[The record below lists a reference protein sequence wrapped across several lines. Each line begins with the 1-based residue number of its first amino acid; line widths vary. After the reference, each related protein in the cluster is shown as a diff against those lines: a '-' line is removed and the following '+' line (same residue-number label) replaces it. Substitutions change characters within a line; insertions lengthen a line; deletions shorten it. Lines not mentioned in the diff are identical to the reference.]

1 MSDETLDLKSDL
13 NELQGQSNELIKAAQ
28 EVVNLLIKAI
38 KIFCIYPP
46 DNPIP
51 KEFRHNL
58 FRKLTEFLEE
68 NEELKLRIDQSRLLF
83 EDKVILKEEK
93 KDEGVAFALYRDGIR
108 ELSFHKGLE
117 QEELFSFLE
126 AITSC
131 LKSSLPEDDLVT
143 LFWEKDLPHIKFSAV
158 DEFLTEDISDLPQ
171 PTGTKDLKQLY
182 YSEIDLEESKT
193 KEVELPARIQV
204 ERFLRDLDLV
214 PQQELNEL
222 KFLLEKDKSFEP
234 LKEMFFILKEVLSGD
249 KEFSDFSETVL
260 LLEKLLDSLVG
271 QENFYLASEV
281 LLLLK
286 NLEEAESEAGQTRR
300 AERIKEA
307 LNRAGDK
314 ERMKTLTQILNQNPR
329 LDLFSARKY
338 LSLLGRNTV
347 PHLVDMLG
355 ELENFATRSMVCTV
369 LENWGEKSI
378 ELLSKGVYDRRWYVV
393 RNIVGILGRIGSP
406 LAIPYLKRTIG
417 HEDLRVRKQTLEA
430 LSRIK
435 GEEVTSILLSI
446 LEDPEEKLRV
456 RAARFLGE
464 RPSQEAFEFISNLV
478 SRKDFR
484 DKSPEEKKV
493 LLETLAHTG
502 KDEAVNL
509 FKKMVLKKTWF
520 KKEKQKETSYLALK
534 TLASVNTPSS
544 LEAMKEISKYG
555 CKKNRQQANQLLEK
569 LHTFQ
574 KTDEGRSVERD
585 KEFEI

>member
-1 MSDETLDLKSDL
+1 MSEKTLDLKSDL
-13 NELQGQSNELIKAAQ
+13 DGLQDQSDELVKTVQ

-38 KIFCIYPP
+38 KILCIYPP

-68 NEELKLRIDQSRLLF
+68 NEELKLGIDQSRLLF
-83 EDKVILKEEK
+83 KDSVILKEEK

-108 ELSFHKGLE
+108 ELSFHNGLE

-126 AITSC
+126 TITSC

-158 DEFLTEDISDLPQ
+158 DEFLSEDISDLPQ

-182 YSEIDLEESKT
+182 YSEIELQENKT
-193 KEVELPARIQV
+193 REVELPARIQV

-249 KEFSDFSETVL
+249 REFSDFSETVL
-260 LLEKLLDSLVG
+260 LLEKLLDSLVS
-271 QENFYLASEV
+271 QEEFYLASEV

-286 NLEEAESEAGQTRR
+286 NLEKAESDAGQAHR

-393 RNIVGILGRIGSP
+393 RNVVGVLGRIGSP
-406 LAIPYLKRTIG
+406 LAIPYLKKTIG
-417 HEDLRVRKQTLEA
+417 HQDLRVRKQTLEA

-435 GEEVTSILLSI
+435 GEEVTSILLGL

-464 RPSQEAFEFISNLV
+464 RPIQEAFEHISNLI
-478 SRKDFR
+478 SRKNFR
-484 DKSPEEKKV
+484 DKSPEEKKI
-493 LLETLAHTG
+493 LLETFAHSG
-502 KDEAVNL
+502 KDKAVNL
-509 FKKMVLKKTWF
+509 LKKLILKKAWF
-520 KKEKQKETSYLALK
+520 KKDKKKETSYLALK
-534 TLASVNTPSS
+534 ALASVNSPSS
-544 LEAMKEISKYG
+544 QEALKELSTYGSK
-555 CKKNRQQANQLLEK
+555 KTRQQANQLLEK
-569 LHTFQ
+569 LYAFQ
-574 KTDEGRSVERD
+574 KTDEGRSVENE
-585 KEFEI
+585 KESEI

>member
-1 MSDETLDLKSDL
+1 MSEEIQDLKSDL
-13 NELQGQSNELIKAAQ
+13 DELQDQSNELIKGVQ

-38 KIFCIYPP
+38 KILCIYPP

-58 FRKLTEFLEE
+58 FRKLIEFLEE
-68 NEELKLRIDQSRLLF
+68 NEGLKLGIDQSRLLF

-93 KDEGVAFALYRDGIR
+93 KDEGIAFALYRDGIR

-126 AITSC
+126 AIASC

-158 DEFLTEDISDLPQ
+158 DEFLSEDINDLPH
-171 PTGTKDLKQLY
+171 PTGTKDLKQVY
-182 YSEIDLEESKT
+182 YSEIDLKESRSA
-193 KEVELPARIQV
+193 EIELPARIQV

-214 PQQELNEL
+214 PQQESNEL

-234 LKEMFFILKEVLSGD
+234 LKEMFLILKEVLYGD
-249 KEFSDFSETVL
+249 KEFSEFLETVL
-260 LLEKLLDSLVG
+260 LLEKLLDSLVN
-271 QENFYLASEV
+271 QEDFYLASEV

-286 NLEEAESEAGQTRR
+286 NLEEVQSEAGQTRR

-314 ERMKTLTQILNQNPR
+314 ERMKTLTRILNQNPS

-338 LSLLGRNTV
+338 LSLLSRNTV

-355 ELENFATRSMVCTV
+355 ELEIFAARSMVCTV

-393 RNIVGILGRIGSP
+393 RNIVGVLGRIGSP
-406 LAIPYLKRTIG
+406 LAIPYLKKTIG

-435 GEEVTSILLSI
+435 GEEATSILLGI

-464 RPSQEAFEFISNLV
+464 RSSQEAFEFISNLV
-478 SRKDFR
+478 SRKDLR
-484 DKSPEEKKV
+484 DKSQEEKKI
-493 LLETLAHTG
+493 LLETFAQIG
-502 KDEAVNL
+502 KDKSIDL
-509 FKKMVLKKTWF
+509 LKKIILKRAWF
-520 KKEKQKETSYLALK
+520 KKERQRENSHLALK
-534 TLASVNTPSS
+534 VLAGVNTPSS
-544 LEAMKEISKYG
+544 LEALKELSSKG
-555 CKKNRQQANQLLEK
+555 GRKTRQQSNLLLEK
-569 LHTFQ
+569 LHAFQ
-574 KTDEGRSVERD
+574 KTDEGRSVLTE
-585 KEFEI
+585 EES

>member
-338 LSLLGRNTV
+338 LSLLSRNTI

-378 ELLSKGVYDRRWYVV
+378 ELLSKGVYDQRWYVV
-393 RNIVGILGRIGSP
+393 RNIVGVLGRIGSP
-406 LAIPYLKRTIG
+406 LAIPYLKKTIG

-430 LSRIK
+430 LSKIK
-435 GEEVTSILLSI
+435 GEEVTAILLNI

>member
-393 RNIVGILGRIGSP
+393 RNIVGVLGRIGSP

-430 LSRIK
+430 LSKIK
-435 GEEVTSILLSI
+435 GGEVTSILLSI

-456 RAARFLGE
+456 RASRFLGE

>member
-1 MSDETLDLKSDL
+1 MDLKSELD
-13 NELQGQSNELIKAAQ
+13 ELQDQSNELIKAAQ
-28 EVVNLLIKAI
+28 EVVTLFIKAI

-58 FRKLTEFLEE
+58 FRKLTEFLDE
-68 NEELKLRIDQSRLLF
+68 NEELKLGIDQSRLF
-83 EDKVILKEEK
+83 FKEKVILKEEK

-131 LKSSLPEDDLVT
+131 IKSSLPEDDLVT

-158 DEFLTEDISDLPQ
+158 DEFLTEDISDLPP

-182 YSEIDLEESKT
+182 YSEIDLEESKG

-271 QENFYLASEV
+271 QEDFYLASEV

-286 NLEEAESEAGQTRR
+286 NLEKAESDAGQTHR

-307 LNRAGDK
+307 LSRAGDK
-314 ERMKTLTQILNQNPR
+314 ERMKTLTQILNKNPR

-338 LSLLGRNTV
+338 LSLLSRNTI

-355 ELENFATRSMVCTV
+355 ELENFAARSMVCTV

-393 RNIVGILGRIGSP
+393 RNIVGVLGRIGSP

-417 HEDLRVRKQTLEA
+417 HEDLRVRKQTLDA

-435 GEEVTSILLSI
+435 GEEVNSILLSV

-456 RAARFLGE
+456 RAAKFLGE
-464 RPSQEAFEFISNLV
+464 RPSQEAFEFISKLI

-484 DKSPEEKKV
+484 DKSPEEKKI
-493 LLETLAHTG
+493 LLETFAHIG
-502 KDEAVNL
+502 KDKAVDL
-509 FKKMVLKKTWF
+509 LKKMVLKRTWF
-520 KKEKQKETSYLALK
+520 KKEKQKETSFLALK
-534 TLASVNTPSS
+534 TLASVNTSLS
-544 LEAMKEISKYG
+544 LEALKELSSSGRRKI
-555 CKKNRQQANQLLEK
+555 RQQANALLEK
-569 LHTFQ
+569 SSFHGLE
-574 KTDEGRSVERD
+574 EGGPLED
-585 KEFEI
+585 KKES

>member
-1 MSDETLDLKSDL
+1 MSEEIQDLKSDL
-13 NELQGQSNELIKAAQ
+13 DELQDQSNELIKGVQ

-38 KIFCIYPP
+38 KILCIYPP

-58 FRKLTEFLEE
+58 FRKLIEFLEE
-68 NEELKLRIDQSRLLF
+68 NEGLKLGIDQSRLLF

-93 KDEGVAFALYRDGIR
+93 KDEGIAFALYRDGIR

-126 AITSC
+126 AIASC

-158 DEFLTEDISDLPQ
+158 DEFLSEDINDLPH
-171 PTGTKDLKQLY
+171 PTGTKDLKQVY
-182 YSEIDLEESKT
+182 YSEIDLKESRSA
-193 KEVELPARIQV
+193 EIELPARIQV

-214 PQQELNEL
+214 PQQESNEL

-234 LKEMFFILKEVLSGD
+234 LKEMFLILKEVLYGD
-249 KEFSDFSETVL
+249 KEFSEFLETVL
-260 LLEKLLDSLVG
+260 LLEKLLDSLVN
-271 QENFYLASEV
+271 QEDFYLASEV

-286 NLEEAESEAGQTRR
+286 NLEEVQSEAGQTRR
-300 AERIKEA
+300 AERIKET

-314 ERMKTLTQILNQNPR
+314 ERMKTLTRILNQNPS

-338 LSLLGRNTV
+338 LSLLSRNTV

-355 ELENFATRSMVCTV
+355 ELEIFAARSMVCTV

-393 RNIVGILGRIGSP
+393 RNIVGVLGRIGSP
-406 LAIPYLKRTIG
+406 LAIPYLKKTIG

-435 GEEVTSILLSI
+435 GEEATSILLGI

-464 RPSQEAFEFISNLV
+464 RSSQEAFEFISNLV
-478 SRKDFR
+478 SRKDLR
-484 DKSPEEKKV
+484 DKSQEEKKI
-493 LLETLAHTG
+493 LLETFAQIG
-502 KDEAVNL
+502 KDKSIDL
-509 FKKMVLKKTWF
+509 LKKIILKRAWF
-520 KKEKQKETSYLALK
+520 KKERQRENSHLALK
-534 TLASVNTPSS
+534 VLAGVNTPSS
-544 LEAMKEISKYG
+544 LEALKELSSKG
-555 CKKNRQQANQLLEK
+555 GRKTRQQSNLLLEK
-569 LHTFQ
+569 LHAFQ
-574 KTDEGRSVERD
+574 KTDEGRSVLTE
-585 KEFEI
+585 EES

>member
-13 NELQGQSNELIKAAQ
+13 DELQDQSNELLKAAQ
-28 EVVNLLIKAI
+28 EVVNLFIKAI

-58 FRKLTEFLEE
+58 FRKLTEFLDE
-68 NEELKLRIDQSRLLF
+68 NEELRLGIDQSRLLF
-83 EDKVILKEEK
+83 KDKVILKEEK

-108 ELSFHKGLE
+108 ELSFHKGLV
-117 QEELFSFLE
+117 QEEMFSFLE

-182 YSEIDLEESKT
+182 YSEIDLEESKM

-222 KFLLEKDKSFEP
+222 KYLLEKDKSFEP

-271 QENFYLASEV
+271 QEDFYLASEV

-286 NLEEAESEAGQTRR
+286 NLEKAESEAGQTHR

-314 ERMKTLTQILNQNPR
+314 ERMKALTQILNQNPR

-393 RNIVGILGRIGSP
+393 RNIVGVLGRIGSP
-406 LAIPYLKRTIG
+406 LAIPYLRRTIG

-430 LSRIK
+430 LSKIK
-435 GEEVTSILLSI
+435 GEEVNSILLSI

-464 RPSQEAFEFISNLV
+464 RPCQEVVDYVSNLV
-478 SRKDFR
+478 TRKDFR
-484 DKSPEEKKV
+484 DKSQEEKKI

-520 KKEKQKETSYLALK
+520 KKEKQKESSYLALK
-534 TLASVNTPSS
+534 ALASVNTSLC
-544 LEAMKEISKYG
+544 LEALKELSTIGSRKT
-555 CKKNRQQANQLLEK
+555 RQQANQLLEK
-569 LHTFQ
+569 LYTFQ
-574 KTDEGRSVERD
+574 KTDEGRSVERN
-585 KEFEI
+585 KESEI

>member
-1 MSDETLDLKSDL
+1 MSEETLDLKSDL
-13 NELQGQSNELIKAAQ
+13 DKLQDQSNELLKAAQ
-28 EVVNLLIKAI
+28 EVVNLFIKAI

-46 DNPIP
+46 DNPMP

-58 FRKLTEFLEE
+58 FRKLTEFLDEK
-68 NEELKLRIDQSRLLF
+68 EELKLGIDQSRLF
-83 EDKVILKEEK
+83 FKDKVILKEEK

-108 ELSFHKGLE
+108 EVSFQKGLE

-131 LKSSLPEDDLVT
+131 IKSSLPEDDLVT
-143 LFWEKDLPHIKFSAV
+143 LFWEKDLPHIKLSVV
-158 DEFLTEDISDLPQ
+158 DEFLSEDISDLPQ
-171 PTGTKDLKQLY
+171 PTGSKDLKELY
-182 YSEIDLEESKT
+182 YSEIDLEGSREREISQPSK
-193 KEVELPARIQV
+193 IQV
-204 ERFLRDLDLV
+204 ERFLRDLDLI
-214 PQQELNEL
+214 PQRELDEL

-234 LKEMFFILKEVLSGD
+234 LKEMFFILKEVLSAD
-249 KEFSDFSETVL
+249 SEFSDFSETIL

-271 QENFYLASEV
+271 QGDFYLASEV

-286 NLEEAESEAGQTRR
+286 NLGEAESEAGQAHRT
-300 AERIKEA
+300 ERIKEA

-314 ERMKTLTQILNQNPR
+314 ERIRTLTQILNQNPR
-329 LDLFSARKY
+329 ADLFSARKY
-338 LSLLGRNTV
+338 LFLLSRNTI

-369 LENWGEKSI
+369 LESWGEKNI

-393 RNIVGILGRIGSP
+393 RNIVGVLGRIGSP

-464 RPSQEAFEFISNLV
+464 RPSQEVVDYILNLV

-484 DKSPEEKKV
+484 DKNQEEKKI

-502 KDEAVNL
+502 KEKAVNL
-509 FKKMVLKKTWF
+509 LKNMVLKKAWF

-534 TLASVNTPSS
+534 ALASVNTPSS
-544 LEAMKEISKYG
+544 LEALKELSSSGSRKT
-555 CKKNRQQANQLLEK
+555 RQQANQLLEK
-569 LHTFQ
+569 LYTFQ
-574 KTDEGRSVERD
+574 KTDEGRSVERE
-585 KEFEI
+585 KESEI

>member
-1 MSDETLDLKSDL
+1 MSEETLDLKSDL
-13 NELQGQSNELIKAAQ
+13 DELQDQSNELIKAVQ

-38 KIFCIYPP
+38 KILCIYPP

-68 NEELKLRIDQSRLLF
+68 NEELKLGIDQSRLLF
-83 EDKVILKEEK
+83 KDSVILKEEK

-126 AITSC
+126 VITSC

-143 LFWEKDLPHIKFSAV
+143 LFWEKDLPHIKFLAV
-158 DEFLTEDISDLPQ
+158 DEFLTEDINDLPQ
-171 PTGTKDLKQLY
+171 PTGNKDLKQLY
-182 YSEIDLEESKT
+182 YSEIDLKESKI

-234 LKEMFFILKEVLSGD
+234 LKEMFFILQEVLSGD

-260 LLEKLLDSLVG
+260 LLEKLLDSLVS
-271 QENFYLASEV
+271 QEDFYLASEV

-286 NLEEAESEAGQTRR
+286 NLEEAESEAGQTHR

-314 ERMKTLTQILNQNPR
+314 ERMKTLTQILNQN
-329 LDLFSARKY
+329 LKADLFSVRKY
-338 LSLLGRNTV
+338 LSLLSRNTI

-369 LENWGEKSI
+369 LESWGEKSI
-378 ELLSKGVYDRRWYVV
+378 EFLSKGVYDRRWYVV
-393 RNIVGILGRIGSP
+393 RNIVGVLGRIGSP
-406 LAIPYLKRTIG
+406 LAIPYLKKTIG

-430 LSRIK
+430 LSKIK
-435 GEEVTSILLSI
+435 GEEATSILLGI

-478 SRKDFR
+478 IRKDFR
-484 DKSPEEKKV
+484 DKCQEEKKI
-493 LLETLAHTG
+493 LLEALAHIG
-502 KDEAVNL
+502 KDKAVDL
-509 FKKMVLKKTWF
+509 LKKLILKRAWF
-520 KKEKQKETSYLALK
+520 KKEKQKESSYLALK
-534 TLASVNTPSS
+534 ALASVNTSSS
-544 LEAMKEISKYG
+544 LEALKELSSSG
-555 CKKNRQQANQLLEK
+555 NRKTSQQANLLLEK
-569 LHTFQ
+569 LHASQ
-574 KTDEGRSVERD
+574 KTDESR
-585 KEFEI
+585 

>member
-58 FRKLTEFLEE
+58 FRKLTGFLEE

-158 DEFLTEDISDLPQ
+158 DEFLTEDLSDLPQ

-193 KEVELPARIQV
+193 KEVKLPARIQV

-520 KKEKQKETSYLALK
+520 KKE
-534 TLASVNTPSS
+534 
-544 LEAMKEISKYG
+544 
-555 CKKNRQQANQLLEK
+555 
-569 LHTFQ
+569 
-574 KTDEGRSVERD
+574 
-585 KEFEI
+585 

>member
-1 MSDETLDLKSDL
+1 MSEETLDLKSDL
-13 NELQGQSNELIKAAQ
+13 DELQDQSNELIKAVQ

-38 KIFCIYPP
+38 KILCIYPP

-68 NEELKLRIDQSRLLF
+68 NEELKLGIDQSRLLF
-83 EDKVILKEEK
+83 KDSVILKEEK

-108 ELSFHKGLE
+108 ELSFHQGLE

-126 AITSC
+126 VITSC

-143 LFWEKDLPHIKFSAV
+143 LFWEKDLPHIKFLAV

-171 PTGTKDLKQLY
+171 PTGNKDLKQLY
-182 YSEIDLEESKT
+182 YSEIDLKESKI

-234 LKEMFFILKEVLSGD
+234 LKEMFFILQEVLSGD

-260 LLEKLLDSLVG
+260 LLEKLLDSLVS
-271 QENFYLASEV
+271 QEDFYLASEV

-286 NLEEAESEAGQTRR
+286 NLEEAESEAGQTHR

-314 ERMKTLTQILNQNPR
+314 ERMKTLTQILNQN
-329 LDLFSARKY
+329 LKADLFSVRKY
-338 LSLLGRNTV
+338 LSLLSRNTI

-369 LENWGEKSI
+369 LESWGEKSI
-378 ELLSKGVYDRRWYVV
+378 EFLSKGVYDRRWYVV
-393 RNIVGILGRIGSP
+393 RNIVGVLGRIGSP
-406 LAIPYLKRTIG
+406 LAIPYLKKTIG

-435 GEEVTSILLSI
+435 GEEATSILLGI

-478 SRKDFR
+478 IRKDFR
-484 DKSPEEKKV
+484 DKNQEEKKI
-493 LLETLAHTG
+493 LLEALAHIG
-502 KDEAVNL
+502 KDKAVDL
-509 FKKMVLKKTWF
+509 LKKLILKRAWF
-520 KKEKQKETSYLALK
+520 KKEKQKESSYLALK
-534 TLASVNTPSS
+534 ALASVNTSSS
-544 LEAMKEISKYG
+544 LEALKELSSSG
-555 CKKNRQQANQLLEK
+555 NRKTSQQANLLLEK
-569 LHTFQ
+569 LHASQ
-574 KTDEGRSVERD
+574 KTDESR
-585 KEFEI
+585 

>member
-1 MSDETLDLKSDL
+1 MSEEILDLKSNL
-13 NELQGQSNELIKAAQ
+13 NELGDQSNELIKAVQ

-38 KIFCIYPP
+38 KILCIYPP

-68 NEELKLRIDQSRLLF
+68 NEELKLGIDQSRLLF
-83 EDKVILKEEK
+83 KDSVILKEEK

-158 DEFLTEDISDLPQ
+158 DEFLTEDISDLPK

-182 YSEIDLEESKT
+182 YSEIDLEESKG

-222 KFLLEKDKSFEP
+222 KCLLEKDKSFEP
-234 LKEMFFILKEVLSGD
+234 LKEMFLILKEVLSGD

-260 LLEKLLDSLVG
+260 LLEKLLDSLVS
-271 QENFYLASEV
+271 QEDFYLASEV

-286 NLEEAESEAGQTRR
+286 NLGETESEAGQTHR

-314 ERMKTLTQILNQNPR
+314 ERMKTLTQILNQN
-329 LDLFSARKY
+329 LKADLFSVRKY
-338 LSLLGRNTV
+338 LSLLSRNTI

-378 ELLSKGVYDRRWYVV
+378 EFLSKGVYDRRWYVV
-393 RNIVGILGRIGSP
+393 RNIVGVLGRIGSP
-406 LAIPYLKRTIG
+406 LAIPYLKKTIE

-435 GEEVTSILLSI
+435 GEEVTSILLGI
-446 LEDPEEKLRV
+446 LDDPEEKLRV

-478 SRKDFR
+478 IRKDFR
-484 DKSPEEKKV
+484 DKNQEEKKI
-493 LLETLAHTG
+493 LLEALAHIG
-502 KDEAVNL
+502 KDKAVDL
-509 FKKMVLKKTWF
+509 LKKLILKRAWF
-520 KKEKQKETSYLALK
+520 KKEKQKESSYLALK
-534 TLASVNTPSS
+534 ALASVNTSSS
-544 LEAMKEISKYG
+544 LEALKELSSSG
-555 CKKNRQQANQLLEK
+555 NRKTSQQANLLLEK
-569 LHTFQ
+569 LHASQ
-574 KTDEGRSVERD
+574 KTDESR
-585 KEFEI
+585 

>member
-1 MSDETLDLKSDL
+1 MSEETLDLKSDL
-13 NELQGQSNELIKAAQ
+13 DELQDQSNELIKAVQ

-38 KIFCIYPP
+38 KILCIYPP

-68 NEELKLRIDQSRLLF
+68 NEELKLGIDQSRLLF
-83 EDKVILKEEK
+83 KDSVILKEEK

-108 ELSFHKGLE
+108 ELSFHQGLE

-126 AITSC
+126 VITSC

-143 LFWEKDLPHIKFSAV
+143 LFWEKDLPHIKFLAV

-171 PTGTKDLKQLY
+171 PTGNKDLKQLY
-182 YSEIDLEESKT
+182 YSEIDLKESKI

-234 LKEMFFILKEVLSGD
+234 LKEMFFILQEVLSGD

-260 LLEKLLDSLVG
+260 LLEKLLDSLVS
-271 QENFYLASEV
+271 QEDFYLASEV

-286 NLEEAESEAGQTRR
+286 NLEEAESEAGQTHR

-314 ERMKTLTQILNQNPR
+314 ERMKTLTQILNQN
-329 LDLFSARKY
+329 LKADLFSVRKY
-338 LSLLGRNTV
+338 LSLLSRNTI

-369 LENWGEKSI
+369 LESWGEKSI
-378 ELLSKGVYDRRWYVV
+378 EFLSKGVYDRRWYVV
-393 RNIVGILGRIGSP
+393 RNIVGVLGRIGSP
-406 LAIPYLKRTIG
+406 LAIPYLKKTIG

-430 LSRIK
+430 LSKIK
-435 GEEVTSILLSI
+435 GEEATSILLGI

-478 SRKDFR
+478 IRKDFR
-484 DKSPEEKKV
+484 DKCQEEKKI
-493 LLETLAHTG
+493 LLEALAHIG
-502 KDEAVNL
+502 KDKAVDL
-509 FKKMVLKKTWF
+509 LKKLILKRAWF
-520 KKEKQKETSYLALK
+520 KKEKQKESSYLALK
-534 TLASVNTPSS
+534 ALASVNTSSS
-544 LEAMKEISKYG
+544 LEALKELSSSG
-555 CKKNRQQANQLLEK
+555 NRKTSQQANLLLEK
-569 LHTFQ
+569 LHASQ
-574 KTDEGRSVERD
+574 KTDESR
-585 KEFEI
+585 

>member
-1 MSDETLDLKSDL
+1 MSEETLDLKSDL
-13 NELQGQSNELIKAAQ
+13 DELQDQSNELIKAAQ
-28 EVVNLLIKAI
+28 EAINLLIKAI
-38 KIFCIYPP
+38 KIFCMYPP

-68 NEELKLRIDQSRLLF
+68 NEELKLAIDQSRLLF

-182 YSEIDLEESKT
+182 YSEIDLEENKI
-193 KEVELPARIQV
+193 KGVELPARIQV

-222 KFLLEKDKSFEP
+222 KCLLDKDKSFEP

-286 NLEEAESEAGQTRR
+286 NLEEAESEAGQTHR

-314 ERMKTLTQILNQNPR
+314 ERMKALTQTLNQNPR

-393 RNIVGILGRIGSP
+393 RNIVGVLGRIGSP

-430 LSRIK
+430 LSKIK
-435 GEEVTSILLSI
+435 GEEVNSILLSV
-446 LEDPEEKLRV
+446 LGDPEEKLRV

-464 RPSQEAFEFISNLV
+464 RPCQEVVDYISNLV
-478 SRKDFR
+478 TRKEFR
-484 DKSPEEKKV
+484 DKSQEEKKV
-493 LLETLAHTG
+493 LLETLAHSG
-502 KDEAVNL
+502 KDQAVNL

-520 KKEKQKETSYLALK
+520 KKEKQKESSYLALK
-534 TLASVNTPSS
+534 SLASVNTSLS
-544 LEAMKEISKYG
+544 LEALKELSSVGRRKT
-555 CKKNRQQANQLLEK
+555 RQQANQLLEK
-569 LHTFQ
+569 LYTFQ
-574 KTDEGRSVERD
+574 KTDEGRSVERN
-585 KEFEI
+585 KESEI

>member
-1 MSDETLDLKSDL
+1 MSEETLDLKSDL
-13 NELQGQSNELIKAAQ
+13 DELQDQSNELIKAAQ
-28 EVVNLLIKAI
+28 EAVNLLIKAI
-38 KIFCIYPP
+38 KIFCMYPP

-68 NEELKLRIDQSRLLF
+68 NEELKLAIDQSRLLF

-182 YSEIDLEESKT
+182 YSEIDLEENKI

-222 KFLLEKDKSFEP
+222 KCLLDKDKSFEP

-286 NLEEAESEAGQTRR
+286 NLEEAESEAGQTHR

-314 ERMKTLTQILNQNPR
+314 ERMKALTQILNQNPR

-393 RNIVGILGRIGSP
+393 RNIVGVLGRIGSP

-430 LSRIK
+430 LSKIK
-435 GEEVTSILLSI
+435 GEEVNSILLSI

-464 RPSQEAFEFISNLV
+464 RPCQEVVDYISNLV
-478 SRKDFR
+478 TRKEFR
-484 DKSPEEKKV
+484 DKSQEEKKV
-493 LLETLAHTG
+493 LLETLAHSG

-520 KKEKQKETSYLALK
+520 KKEKQKESSYLALK
-534 TLASVNTPSS
+534 SLASVNTSLS
-544 LEAMKEISKYG
+544 LEALKELSSVGRRKT
-555 CKKNRQQANQLLEK
+555 RQQANQLLEK
-569 LHTFQ
+569 LYTFQ

-585 KEFEI
+585 RESEI

>member
-13 NELQGQSNELIKAAQ
+13 DELQDQSNELLKAAQ

-58 FRKLTEFLEE
+58 FRKLTEFLDE
-68 NEELKLRIDQSRLLF
+68 NEELKLGIDQSRLLF

-108 ELSFHKGLE
+108 ELSFHKGVE

-126 AITSC
+126 AISSC

-171 PTGTKDLKQLY
+171 PAGTKDLKQLY
-182 YSEIDLEESKT
+182 YSEIDLNESRT

-222 KFLLEKDKSFEP
+222 KFLLDKDKSFEP

-271 QENFYLASEV
+271 QEDFYLASEV

-286 NLEEAESEAGQTRR
+286 NLEEAESEAGQTHR
-300 AERIKEA
+300 AEGIKEA

-338 LSLLGRNTV
+338 LSLLSRNTI

-369 LENWGEKSI
+369 LESWGEKSI

-393 RNIVGILGRIGSP
+393 RNIVGVLGRIGSP

-435 GEEVTSILLSI
+435 GEEVNSILLSI

-478 SRKDFR
+478 SRKEFR
-484 DKSPEEKKV
+484 DKSQEEKKI
-493 LLETLAHTG
+493 LLETLAHIG
-502 KDEAVNL
+502 KEKAVNL
-509 FKKMVLKKTWF
+509 LKNMVLRKTWF
-520 KKEKQKETSYLALK
+520 KKEKQKESSYLALK
-534 TLASVNTPSS
+534 ALASVNTSLS
-544 LEAMKEISKYG
+544 LEALKELSSSGSRKT
-555 CKKNRQQANQLLEK
+555 RQQANQLLEK

-585 KEFEI
+585 KESEI

>member
-1 MSDETLDLKSDL
+1 MSEETRDLKSDL
-13 NELQGQSNELIKAAQ
+13 NELQDQSSELIKAVQ

-58 FRKLTEFLEE
+58 FRKLTEFLGE
-68 NEELKLRIDQSRLLF
+68 NEKLKLGIDQSRLLF

-93 KDEGVAFALYRDGIR
+93 KDEGIAFALYRDGIR

-171 PTGTKDLKQLY
+171 PTGTKDLKHLY
-182 YSEIDLEESKT
+182 YSEIDLEESKM

-222 KFLLEKDKSFEP
+222 KCLLDKDKSFEP

-314 ERMKTLTQILNQNPR
+314 ERMKILTQILNQNPR

-393 RNIVGILGRIGSP
+393 RNIVGVLGRIGSP

-430 LSRIK
+430 LSKIK
-435 GEEVTSILLSI
+435 GEEVNSILLSI

-456 RAARFLGE
+456 RAARFLSE
-464 RPSQEAFEFISNLV
+464 RPCQEVVDYISNLV
-478 SRKDFR
+478 TRKEFR
-484 DKSPEEKKV
+484 DKSQEEKKV

-502 KDEAVNL
+502 KDEAVNI

-534 TLASVNTPSS
+534 ALASVNTPLS

-555 CKKNRQQANQLLEK
+555 CKKNKRRPLTWL
-569 LHTFQ
+569 
-574 KTDEGRSVERD
+574 
-585 KEFEI
+585 

>member
-393 RNIVGILGRIGSP
+393 RNIVGVLGRIGSP

>member
-1 MSDETLDLKSDL
+1 MDLKSDL
-13 NELQGQSNELIKAAQ
+13 DGLQDQSNELLKAAQ

-51 KEFRHNL
+51 QEFRQNL
-58 FRKLTEFLEE
+58 FRKLMEFLDE
-68 NEELKLRIDQSRLLF
+68 NEELKLRIDQSRLF
-83 EDKVILKEEK
+83 FKDKVILKEEK

-108 ELSFHKGLE
+108 GLSFHKGLE

-158 DEFLTEDISDLPQ
+158 DEFLTEEISDLPQ

-182 YSEIDLEESKT
+182 YSEIDLQESKA
-193 KEVELPARIQV
+193 KEVGLPARIQV

-271 QENFYLASEV
+271 QEDFYLASEV

-286 NLEEAESEAGQTRR
+286 NLEVAESEAGQAHR

-314 ERMKTLTQILNQNPR
+314 ERVKTLTQILNQNPR
-329 LDLFSARKY
+329 ADLFSVRKY
-338 LSLLGRNTV
+338 LSLLSRNTIS
-347 PHLVDMLG
+347 HLVDMLG

-369 LENWGEKSI
+369 LESWGEKNI

-393 RNIVGILGRIGSP
+393 RNIVGVLGRIGSP
-406 LAIPYLKRTIG
+406 LAIPYLKKTIG

-435 GEEVTSILLSI
+435 GEEVNSILLSI

-464 RPSQEAFEFISNLV
+464 RPCQEVVDYISNLV
-478 SRKDFR
+478 TRKEFR
-484 DKSPEEKKV
+484 DKSQEEKKV

-502 KDEAVNL
+502 KEKAVNL
-509 FKKMVLKKTWF
+509 LKNMVLKKTWF

-534 TLASVNTPSS
+534 ALASVNTPSS
-544 LEAMKEISKYG
+544 LEALKELSSSGSRKT
-555 CKKNRQQANQLLEK
+555 RQQANQLLGK
-569 LHTFQ
+569 LYTFQ
-574 KTDEGRSVERD
+574 KTDEGRSVERN
-585 KEFEI
+585 KESEI

>member
-13 NELQGQSNELIKAAQ
+13 DELQDQSNELLKAAQ

-58 FRKLTEFLEE
+58 FRKLTEFLDE
-68 NEELKLRIDQSRLLF
+68 NEELKLGIDQSRLLF

-108 ELSFHKGLE
+108 ELSFHKGVE

-126 AITSC
+126 AISSC

-171 PTGTKDLKQLY
+171 PAGTKDLKQLY
-182 YSEIDLEESKT
+182 YSEIDLNESRT

-222 KFLLEKDKSFEP
+222 KFLLDKDKSFEP

-271 QENFYLASEV
+271 QEDFYLASEV

-286 NLEEAESEAGQTRR
+286 NLEEAESGAGQTHR

-314 ERMKTLTQILNQNPR
+314 ERMKALTQILNQNPR

-378 ELLSKGVYDRRWYVV
+378 EFLSKGVYDRRWYVV
-393 RNIVGILGRIGSP
+393 RNIVGVLGRIGSP

-435 GEEVTSILLSI
+435 GEEVNSILLSI

-478 SRKDFR
+478 SRKEFR
-484 DKSPEEKKV
+484 DKSQEEKKI
-493 LLETLAHTG
+493 LLETLARTG

-534 TLASVNTPSS
+534 ALASVNTPSS
-544 LEAMKEISKYG
+544 LEALKELSSSGSRKT
-555 CKKNRQQANQLLEK
+555 RQQANQLLEK
-569 LHTFQ
+569 LYTLQ
-574 KTDEGRSVERD
+574 KTDQGRSVGRD
-585 KEFEI
+585 KESEI